1 MPTPTKHRPRTKPP
15 ETRRDELMSAAER
28 LFLSEGVAATTI
40 EQITSAADVAK
51 GTFYLYFSSKDDVLA
66 ALADRFGQ
74 KLLEKIKTAVTKE
87 PAENW
92 NGKLETWAAACV
104 AGYLDSIQL
113 HDILFY
119 GSRPAKRDGLVDNI
133 VIDHLAALLE
143 AGVNA
148 KAWSLDDPHFTA
160 VFIFSGLHAVVDD
173 AYLKE
178 KRVNRARLSHRAQQ
192 LCSRAVAPTESGT
205 PPAARD

>member
-1 MPTPTKHRPRTKPP
+1 
-15 ETRRDELMSAAER
+15 MSAAVR

-40 EQITSAADVAK
+40 EQITSAAEVAK

-74 KLLEKIKTAVTKE
+74 QLLEKIKAAQK
-87 PAENW
+87 PSDDFR
-92 NGKLETWAAACV
+92 GKLETWAKSCV
-104 AGYLDSIQL
+104 TGYLDSIRL

-119 GSRPAKRDGLVDNI
+119 GSRPSTRDGLVDNI

-143 AGVNA
+143 AGLDA
-148 KAWSLDDPHFTA
+148 KAWSLDDAHFTA
-160 VFIFSGLHAVVDD
+160 VFLFSGLHAVVDD

-178 KRVNRARLSHRAQQ
+178 KRVNRGRLSRRAQQ
-192 LCSRAVAPTESGT
+192 LCSRAVASTESGA
-205 PPAARD
+205 PHGGRDSFVG

>member
-1 MPTPTKHRPRTKPP
+1 MN
-15 ETRRDELMSAAER
+15 AAER
-28 LFLSEGVAATTI
+28 LFLSQGVPPTTI
-40 EQITSAADVAK
+40 EQITSASDVAK
-51 GTFYLYFSSKDDVLA
+51 GTFYLYFSSKDDVLG
-66 ALADRFGQ
+66 ALADRFAQ
-74 KLLEKIKTAVTKE
+74 QLLKKIKTAVAKE
-87 PAENW
+87 PPENW
-92 NGKLETWAAACV
+92 KGKLETWAAACV
-104 AGYLDSIQL
+104 TGYLDSIRL

-143 AGVNA
+143 AGIDA
-148 KAWSLDDPHFTA
+148 KAWSLEDPHFTA
-160 VFIFSGLHAVVDD
+160 VFLFSGLHAVVDD

-192 LCSRAVAPTESGT
+192 LCSRAVASTESGT